1 MNLRILTENLPQIGK
16 VKEGKRSLLPFIEP
30 QKPEGTEFSDDV

>member
-16 VKEGKRSLLPFIEP
+16 VKEGKRSPLPFIEP
-30 QKPEGTEFSDDV
+30 QNQEGTEFSDDV